1 MSVNKQISNSFRF
14 CINSET
20 EEIGHAYLFL
30 ITNDLH
36 EQPYGLLEDLY
47 VNPDHRSEG
56 VGRKLVEEVI
66 SKAKEVGCYKLIG
79 TSRDEREKVHAWYE
93 RIGFKNY
100 GRAFRMDFD

>member
-1 MSVNKQISNSFRF
+1 MDIQVQASTSFRF
-14 CINSET
+14 SINKEN

-47 VNPDHRSEG
+47 VNPDHRSDG
-56 VGRKLVEEVI
+56 VGRQLVEKVI
-66 SKAKEVGCYKLIG
+66 SKAKEAGCYKLIG
-79 TSRDEREKVHAWYE
+79 TSRDEREKIHAWYE